1 MTTHMEHLFVYC
13 DLDFARSPLWVQTS
27 VRAESLDEDVK
38 FLAHLDLEVKLVFIT
53 PLVRW
58 RLHHDADRA
67 LPADECALAA
77 RHRCTLLAPNLF
89 ANAATKGFDTGLAAD
104 DLPCGR
110 SYQHHDLNCADVQ
123 QEDACMLVNHAG
135 SGLTAI
141 VC

>member
-1 MTTHMEHLFVYC
+1 MTTHMEQFFVYC

-77 RHRCTLLAPNLF
+77 RHRHTLPAPKLS
-89 ANAATKGFDTGLAAD
+89 ADAAMKGFGTGLAANG
-104 DLPCGR
+104 LPCRHSCQNHELNRGR
-110 SYQHHDLNCADVQ
+110 
-123 QEDACMLVNHAG
+123 G
-135 SGLTAI
+135 G
-141 VC
+141 

>member
-1 MTTHMEHLFVYC
+1 MY
-13 DLDFARSPLWVQTS
+13 LDHGCARSPLWVQTM
-27 VRAESLDEDVK
+27 VRAESLDDDVK

-77 RHRCTLLAPNLF
+77 RHRHTLPAPNLC
-89 ANAATKGFDTGLAAD
+89 ADAAKKGFDTGLAAD

-110 SYQHHDLNCADVQ
+110 SYQHHDLNCADAQ